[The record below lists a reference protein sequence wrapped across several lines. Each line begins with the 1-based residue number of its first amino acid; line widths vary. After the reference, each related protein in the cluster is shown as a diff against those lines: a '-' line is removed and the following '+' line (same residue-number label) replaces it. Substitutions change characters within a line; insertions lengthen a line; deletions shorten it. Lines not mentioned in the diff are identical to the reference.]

1 MELDKIEKLK
11 KLGGTEWKNYGL
23 HRIYFNKS
31 DFLKK
36 AGISINDGIFSGRFW
51 YDVDKDKF
59 YSQNLD
65 GKLKRFIVDTIN
77 ELIYDN

>member
-1 MELDKIEKLK
+1 MAQSGK
-11 KLGGTEWKNYGL
+11 
-23 HRIYFNKS
+23 
-31 DFLKK
+31 
-36 AGISINDGIFSGRFW
+36 ISINDWIFSGRFW

-77 ELIYDN
+77 ELIYDNEFTEILSEFDDI